1 MPDNR
6 QHENYGLWTWIGLA
20 GLTLAAMLT
29 AVCVGSVSISVREC
43 LQVFRAA
50 LTGAKAAD
58 PGQLP
63 FFCPSVCRGCS
74 AWR

>member
-1 MPDNR
+1 MADNR

-43 LQVFRAA
+43 LRFPEEGRNHDRKVF
-50 LTGAKAAD
+50 
-58 PGQLP
+58 P
-63 FFCPSVCRGCS
+63 CS
-74 AWR
+74 TEKTEKETS